1 MWLPVMVVSD
11 LAEIDHGAFAGLTN
25 EEIEAR
31 HPGELARRYRVE
43 VHLVVSRWREL
54 CERGRARWE
63 AALDAVVATGAT
75 SPVLV
80 THEMIGRM
88 LLRTLLRLD
97 PQDAFERSLPHGS
110 VTEVW
115 PSDARAT
122 THTV

>member
-1 MWLPVMVVSD
+1 MVISD
-11 LAEIDHGAFAGLTN
+11 LAEIDHGTFAGLTN

-31 HPGELARRYRVE
+31 HPGELARRAQ
-43 VHLVVSRWREL
+43 SRYTWSFPGGESYADADV
-54 CERGRARWE
+54 RAG

-80 THEMIGRM
+80 THEMNGRM

-97 PQDAFERSLPHGS
+97 PQDAFEQSLSHGS
-110 VTEVW
+110 VIEVW
-115 PSDARAT
+115 PAEARAV